1 MIYGY
6 ARVSTNGQARDGN
19 SLDAQISALK
29 HAGAEAIFSDVFSGT
44 KNNRPQLDK
53 LLKVIQSGDTLI
65 ITKLDR
71 IARSL
76 IQGIQL
82 LESLSDKG
90 VIIDVL
96 NMGIIDSS
104 PTEKLI
110 RNIMLCF
117 SEFERDMIL
126 QRTMEGKAI
135 AKQRPSQEVQAS
147 TTRPRTGATANA
159 FVQAGLRND
168 RHQHNDNISSKTASR
183 AKGLNAFT
191 ARASKII
198 ASSYNAIQSVQRNT
212 IIEAL
217 CSSLHC
223 WLQLHRTAPN
233 S

>member
-6 ARVSTNGQARDGN
+6 ARVSTNGQAHEGN
-19 SLDAQISALK
+19 SLDAQVLALRN
-29 HAGAEAIFSDVFSGT
+29 AGAVKIFSDVFSGT
-44 KNNRPQLDK
+44 KNSRPQLDK

-96 NMGIIDSS
+96 NMGIIDNS
-104 PTEKLI
+104 PTGRLI

-126 QRTMEGKAI
+126 QRTMEGKASSKSLLILSFSCLSSFMMQTSCVFFSYTVHCTVSI
-135 AKQRPSQEVQAS
+135 AKQNANYREGRPKKFKRIQLQHALELLQTHSYKQVS
-147 TTRPRTGATANA
+147 TMTG
-159 FVQAGLRND
+159 
-168 RHQHNDNISSKTASR
+168 ISITTIYR
-183 AKGLNAFT
+183 AKRQAQP
-191 ARASKII
+191 A
-198 ASSYNAIQSVQRNT
+198 Q
-212 IIEAL
+212 
-217 CSSLHC
+217 
-223 WLQLHRTAPN
+223 
-233 S
+233 